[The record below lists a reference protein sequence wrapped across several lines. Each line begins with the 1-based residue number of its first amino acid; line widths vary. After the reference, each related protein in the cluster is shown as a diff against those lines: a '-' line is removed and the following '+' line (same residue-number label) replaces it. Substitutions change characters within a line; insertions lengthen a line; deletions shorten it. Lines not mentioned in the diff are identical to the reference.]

1 MKNQINCTPHEC
13 IKFRKVHTHDELAWA
28 FEVMLYYRCR
38 PISKESRINT
48 AQFVA
53 DVFEAGRIS
62 GVREER
68 KRKRANSPLLA
79 K

>member
-1 MKNQINCTPHEC
+1 MPNQINCTPYEC
-13 IKFRKVHTHDELAWA
+13 LKFRRCHTYRELAWA
-28 FEVMLYYRCR
+28 SEIMVYYRCR
-38 PISKESRINT
+38 PISKADRMNF
-48 AQFVA
+48 ANFVA

-68 KRKRANSPLLA
+68 NKRKS

>member
-1 MKNQINCTPHEC
+1 MANQINCTPYEC
-13 IKFRKVHTHDELAWA
+13 IKFRKRHTDKELAWA
-28 FEVMLYYRCR
+28 AEIMACYRCR
-38 PISKESRINT
+38 PITKVDRMNF
-48 AQFVA
+48 ADFVA

-68 KRKRANSPLLA
+68 KKRKS